1 MEPIAIIGISC
12 LFPGTHTPDG
22 FWRNLLAETDST
34 SSATTADMG
43 VPPET
48 FFNPAKGQRD
58 KFYAMRGGYVH
69 DFVFDP
75 SGYQLPAAFI
85 SSLDSLFH
93 WPLYVAREALRDSG
107 YLNSEVGSR
116 TGVVLGNL
124 SFPTKT
130 SQHLFAPL
138 YQSALSSILQDLL
151 HDPQFQLPRLD
162 PPAENSLANALI
174 SGYPA
179 AIVAQALGLSSVHL
193 ALDAACASSL
203 YAVKLACDYLQ
214 ARKADLML
222 AGAVSCADPF
232 FIKMGFS
239 IFQAYPDND
248 RSCPL
253 DKSTQGLISGEG
265 AGMFVLKRLADTQH
279 DGDHVYAVFRGIGL
293 SNDGKGK
300 HLLTPNPKG
309 QKLAFER
316 AYAAANLAP
325 EEIDY
330 IECHATGTP
339 LGDITELN
347 SMEAFFG
354 AHQTAPLIGSVKSN
368 FGHLLTA
375 AGMGGMLKVI
385 LSMANN
391 RLPATIKVGEP
402 NASQNNLIGER
413 QIVRQSIDWP
423 NGRQGKRAA
432 VSAFG
437 FGGTNAHLV
446 LEHKSSAPASVSTS
460 ARPISLAITG
470 MAAHFGEC
478 ASLDELRQALY
489 AGRQL
494 FTSLPPQRWKG
505 LEDQAELLRQY
516 GIDSIPQGAY
526 LSSFEMDF
534 LYFKIPPN
542 DADQP
547 IPQQLLM
554 LKVADAALQDA
565 KMKPGGNV
573 AVLIAMDT
581 ELALHEFRG
590 RVDLTWQLPAALEGA
605 GVTLTPEQAAVLQD
619 RAKDS
624 LHIPALV
631 NQYTS
636 FIGNIMAS
644 RIAALWDFSGPAFTL
659 SAAENSIGKALE
671 VAQML
676 LSNGEVEAVVV
687 GAVDLAGGIEHVLI
701 RHQMS
706 PLHAH
711 STPPTLGFSQHG
723 SGWLIGEGAG
733 ALVLQRADQST
744 HSYATLEAL
753 ACGPATA
760 GGVALAARTA
770 LQNAGMEPGDV
781 GYIEVSA
788 GGFPY
793 QDDLEMSGLSE
804 VYEGSTGV
812 MGSVKANIGHTF
824 AAAGLAS
831 IMHTVLCLSER
842 YFPATPV
849 GMRPGDRC
857 PLS

>member
-1 MEPIAIIGISC
+1 
-12 LFPGTHTPDG
+12 
-22 FWRNLLAETDST
+22 
-34 SSATTADMG
+34 
-43 VPPET
+43 
-48 FFNPAKGQRD
+48 
-58 KFYAMRGGYVH
+58 
-69 DFVFDP
+69 
-75 SGYQLPAAFI
+75 
-85 SSLDSLFH
+85 
-93 WPLYVAREALRDSG
+93 
-107 YLNSEVGSR
+107 
-116 TGVVLGNL
+116 
-124 SFPTKT
+124 
-130 SQHLFAPL
+130 
-138 YQSALSSILQDLL
+138 
-151 HDPQFQLPRLD
+151 
-162 PPAENSLANALI
+162 
-174 SGYPA
+174 
-179 AIVAQALGLSSVHL
+179 
-193 ALDAACASSL
+193 
-203 YAVKLACDYLQ
+203 
-214 ARKADLML
+214 
-222 AGAVSCADPF
+222 
-232 FIKMGFS
+232 
-239 IFQAYPDND
+239 
-248 RSCPL
+248 
-253 DKSTQGLISGEG
+253 
-265 AGMFVLKRLADTQH
+265 
-279 DGDHVYAVFRGIGL
+279 
-293 SNDGKGK
+293 
-300 HLLTPNPKG
+300 
-309 QKLAFER
+309 
-316 AYAAANLAP
+316 
-325 EEIDY
+325 
-330 IECHATGTP
+330 
-339 LGDITELN
+339 
-347 SMEAFFG
+347 MEAFFG

-842 YFPATPV
+842 YFPATPGWDAPRRPLPFV
-849 GMRPGDRC
+849 VAEQAQPWLAARRIAAVSVLSHDHTCGHFILRASERQSISTESGHPQDFVRYQATDNLRLIPLAAPDMENLQAQLQEMAKAELLPQVAYAAWKTYQANPSAPLRVMLIASDMAELHREAASALTGIPTAVQNNKKWLTAKGSCFTPSPLRGPVTFVYPGAFIPTAIYLQIYSISSPRCIPASPRSPAARSLPCVPMRFIHAVALTYQRLSEKPSTRRC
-857 PLS
+857 WLTRWQWWPLAQALPRFTH

>member
-12 LFPGTHTPDG
+12 LFPGAHTPDD

-58 KFYAMRGGYVH
+58 KFYAMRGGYVR

-75 SGYQLPAAFI
+75 SGYQLPAEFLR
-85 SSLDSLFH
+85 SLDSLFH

-107 YLNSEVGSR
+107 YLNSEAGPH

-162 PPAENSLANALI
+162 PPAENSLANALL

-179 AIVAQALGLSSVHL
+179 AVVAQALGLSSVHL

-214 ARKADLML
+214 SRKADLML

-248 RSCPL
+248 RSRPL

-265 AGMFVLKRLADTQH
+265 AGMFVLKRLADAQR
-279 DGDHVYAVFRGIGL
+279 DGDHVYAVLRGIGL

-309 QKLAFER
+309 QRLAFER
-316 AYAAANLAP
+316 AYAAANIAP
-325 EEIDY
+325 ENIDY

-402 NASQNNLIGER
+402 
-413 QIVRQSIDWP
+413 
-423 NGRQGKRAA
+423 
-432 VSAFG
+432 
-437 FGGTNAHLV
+437 
-446 LEHKSSAPASVSTS
+446 
-460 ARPISLAITG
+460 
-470 MAAHFGEC
+470 
-478 ASLDELRQALY
+478 
-489 AGRQL
+489 
-494 FTSLPPQRWKG
+494 QR
-505 LEDQAELLRQY
+505 
-516 GIDSIPQGAY
+516 
-526 LSSFEMDF
+526 F
-534 LYFKIPPN
+534 
-542 DADQP
+542 
-547 IPQQLLM
+547 
-554 LKVADAALQDA
+554 A
-565 KMKPGGNV
+565 K
-573 AVLIAMDT
+573 
-581 ELALHEFRG
+581 
-590 RVDLTWQLPAALEGA
+590 
-605 GVTLTPEQAAVLQD
+605 
-619 RAKDS
+619 
-624 LHIPALV
+624 
-631 NQYTS
+631 
-636 FIGNIMAS
+636 
-644 RIAALWDFSGPAFTL
+644 
-659 SAAENSIGKALE
+659 
-671 VAQML
+671 
-676 LSNGEVEAVVV
+676 
-687 GAVDLAGGIEHVLI
+687 
-701 RHQMS
+701 
-706 PLHAH
+706 
-711 STPPTLGFSQHG
+711 
-723 SGWLIGEGAG
+723 
-733 ALVLQRADQST
+733 
-744 HSYATLEAL
+744 
-753 ACGPATA
+753 
-760 GGVALAARTA
+760 
-770 LQNAGMEPGDV
+770 
-781 GYIEVSA
+781 
-788 GGFPY
+788 
-793 QDDLEMSGLSE
+793 
-804 VYEGSTGV
+804 
-812 MGSVKANIGHTF
+812 
-824 AAAGLAS
+824 
-831 IMHTVLCLSER
+831 
-842 YFPATPV
+842 
-849 GMRPGDRC
+849 
-857 PLS
+857 

>member
-1 MEPIAIIGISC
+1 MVSAPPSVPLA
-12 LFPGTHTPDG
+12 
-22 FWRNLLAETDST
+22 LAEQMHTWYWN
-34 SSATTADMG
+34 M
-43 VPPET
+43 
-48 FFNPAKGQRD
+48 
-58 KFYAMRGGYVH
+58 
-69 DFVFDP
+69 
-75 SGYQLPAAFI
+75 
-85 SSLDSLFH
+85 
-93 WPLYVAREALRDSG
+93 
-107 YLNSEVGSR
+107 
-116 TGVVLGNL
+116 
-124 SFPTKT
+124 
-130 SQHLFAPL
+130 
-138 YQSALSSILQDLL
+138 
-151 HDPQFQLPRLD
+151 
-162 PPAENSLANALI
+162 
-174 SGYPA
+174 
-179 AIVAQALGLSSVHL
+179 
-193 ALDAACASSL
+193 
-203 YAVKLACDYLQ
+203 
-214 ARKADLML
+214 
-222 AGAVSCADPF
+222 
-232 FIKMGFS
+232 
-239 IFQAYPDND
+239 
-248 RSCPL
+248 
-253 DKSTQGLISGEG
+253 
-265 AGMFVLKRLADTQH
+265 
-279 DGDHVYAVFRGIGL
+279 
-293 SNDGKGK
+293 
-300 HLLTPNPKG
+300 
-309 QKLAFER
+309 
-316 AYAAANLAP
+316 
-325 EEIDY
+325 
-330 IECHATGTP
+330 
-339 LGDITELN
+339 
-347 SMEAFFG
+347 
-354 AHQTAPLIGSVKSN
+354 
-368 FGHLLTA
+368 
-375 AGMGGMLKVI
+375 
-385 LSMANN
+385 
-391 RLPATIKVGEP
+391 
-402 NASQNNLIGER
+402 
-413 QIVRQSIDWP
+413 
-423 NGRQGKRAA
+423 
-432 VSAFG
+432 
-437 FGGTNAHLV
+437 
-446 LEHKSSAPASVSTS
+446 KSSAPVRNSTP
-460 ARPISLAITG
+460 AKPASLAITG

-590 RVDLTWQLPAALEGA
+590 RVDLTWQLPAALERA

-701 RHQMS
+701 RQQMS
-706 PLHAH
+706 PMHDH
-711 STPPTLGFSQHG
+711 STQPTLGFDQHS

-733 ALVLQRADQST
+733 AVVLQRADQST

-760 GGVALAARTA
+760 EGVASAARTA
-770 LQNAGMEPGDV
+770 LQNAGVEPKDV

-793 QDDLEMSGLSE
+793 QDDVEMRGLSE
-804 VYEGSTGV
+804 VYEASAWRHGQRQSEHRPYLCGCRTCEHHPCDPVFVRTVFPRHSRLGCAQATTSFYDSGTV
-812 MGSVKANIGHTF
+812 PALACR
-824 AAAGLAS
+824 AAHCRGQRLEPRS
-831 IMHTVLCLSER
+831 HLQP
-842 YFPATPV
+842 FHPAC
-849 GMRPGDRC
+849 R
-857 PLS
+857 